1 MAKVQDIT
9 STDTYKNV
17 VLKEKAKPNRVDDL
31 IQLGKIGKEL
41 INNNISKNLNNL
53 NNKGIFDKA
62 LMTTR
67 LKTLNS
73 NKKELDK
80 INSEY
85 NGSVFNYVNATNKK
99 RLDQTILSYYNL
111 EPGSAFKV
119 GNPDVVYGDY
129 LKQLNKEGVEKI
141 NNLRKDMEN
150 VGLADLD
157 NVKTYVDD
165 THANAFTDLQSNFK
179 VRGADIISSLF
190 GGDPYSNA
198 NSKDLKEYVNKQAY
212 TKKFSEVEDINNTF
226 RALFSEDPAL
236 ATNFEDIVKKA
247 DIRQGIKTTTSGIS
261 DELSDFGPKG
271 RQTKAKVQYITHSWT
286 DKLGKNQ
293 TSREKIIV
301 QAGRIVP
308 LSIENQSLYGALIK
322 EGQGQKVFN
331 EAIEDGFSYKAAYE
345 EVPSAFKK
353 TSGTIRNENI
363 LEKNRETLIKAY
375 EDYKENTYYETS
387 KDSVTLQET
396 SKLKPDLE
404 AFLADTEGEVKKPA
418 YYLPTF
424 NSFIK
429 NQYPT
434 LAPTID
440 INPENIKAES
450 KSYVLD
456 ENLTTTSGIYTEF
469 IDNPNEVGK
478 VRDFIF
484 NNELNKLEQLQDDY
498 KNGITTELVSG
509 TSIYID
515 KNKKP
520 LTMKQLQDLG
530 LDEVLPTPK
539 ENEIGYRLGYN
550 INTDKLELLASSPIE
565 DTSGSSILTREEIDE
580 ADKSGVNLD
589 NNETRTMLQKIND
602 IPVVGSVTETLVGDT
617 LEVGDKFV
625 LGAVGLSTGVI
636 TVKQGSKLT
645 APAIGNYLFNTKAVQ
660 TFSKEIISKRKK
672 GKLFGFTSQAG
683 YTKYVNSLPAW
694 KQSLISSMSASG
706 KSFDRLKFAKGIL
719 PKLGAVKV
727 LKNVGKKGGKFLF
740 GTKIAAATSLLSLG
754 TVAYNA
760 LLDQPEE
767 ETNTDK

>member
-17 VLKEKAKPNRVDDL
+17 VLKEKAKPNRLDDL
-31 IQLGKIGKEL
+31 IKLGKVGKEL

-67 LKTLNS
+67 LKTLNN

-157 NVKTYVDD
+157 NVQTYVDD

-179 VRGADIISSLF
+179 VRGVDIISSLF

-236 ATNFEDIVKKA
+236 ASNFEDIVKKA
-247 DIRQGIKTTTSGIS
+247 DIRQGIKTTTSDIS

-271 RQTKAKVQYITHSWT
+271 RQTKAKVQYITHTWK
-286 DKLGKNQ
+286 DKLGQAQ

-322 EGQGQKVFN
+322 EGQGQKIFN
-331 EAIEDGFSYKAAYE
+331 EAVEDGFSYKAAYN

-375 EDYKENTYYETS
+375 EDYKKNTYYETK
-387 KDSVTLQET
+387 KDSVTLEET
-396 SKLKPDLE
+396 SKLRPDLE
-404 AFLADTEGEVKKPA
+404 AFLADTERKVKKPA

-539 ENEIGYRLGYN
+539 EGEAGYRLGYN

-565 DTSGSSILTREEIDE
+565 GTSGSSILTGEEIDE
-580 ADKSGVNLD
+580 ADKSGINLN

-602 IPVVGSVTETLVGDT
+602 IPYLGSVTETLVGDT

-727 LKNVGKKGGKFLF
+727 LKNVGKKGGRFFF

>member
-17 VLKEKAKPNRVDDL
+17 VLKEKAKPNRLDDL
-31 IQLGKIGKEL
+31 IKLGKVGKEL

-67 LKTLNS
+67 LKTLNN

-157 NVKTYVDD
+157 NVQTYVDD

-179 VRGADIISSLF
+179 VRGVDIISSLF

-236 ATNFEDIVKKA
+236 ASNFEDIVKKA
-247 DIRQGIKTTTSGIS
+247 DIRQGIKTDTSGIS

-271 RQTKAKVQYITHSWT
+271 RQTKTKVQYITHTWT
-286 DKLGKNQ
+286 DKLGKTQ

-301 QAGRIVP
+301 QSGRIVP

-331 EAIEDGFSYKAAYE
+331 EAVEDGFSYKAAYE
-345 EVPSAFKK
+345 KVPSAFKK

-363 LEKNRETLIKAY
+363 LEKNRETLIEAY
-375 EDYKENTYYETS
+375 EDYKENTYYETK
-387 KDSVTLQET
+387 KDSVTLEET
-396 SKLKPDLE
+396 SKLRPDLE

-456 ENLTTTSGIYTEF
+456 ENLTTTSGIYTKF

-509 TSIYID
+509 TSIYIN
-515 KNKKP
+515 KNIKP

-530 LDEVLPTPK
+530 LDEVLPKPK
-539 ENEIGYRLGYN
+539 EGEAGYRLGYN

-565 DTSGSSILTREEIDE
+565 DTRGSSILTGEEIAE
-580 ADKSGVNLD
+580 ADKSGINLD

-602 IPVVGSVTETLVGDT
+602 IPVVGSVTETLIGDT

-625 LGAVGLSTGVI
+625 LGAIGLSTGVI

-740 GTKIAAATSLLSLG
+740 GTKIAAATSLLGLTG
-754 TVAYNA
+754 AAYNA

>member
-73 NKKELDK
+73 NKKELDR

-331 EAIEDGFSYKAAYE
+331 EAIEDGFSYKESCHY
-345 EVPSAFKK
+345 KICR
-353 TSGTIRNENI
+353 TI
-363 LEKNRETLIKAY
+363 
-375 EDYKENTYYETS
+375 
-387 KDSVTLQET
+387 
-396 SKLKPDLE
+396 
-404 AFLADTEGEVKKPA
+404 
-418 YYLPTF
+418 
-424 NSFIK
+424 
-429 NQYPT
+429 
-434 LAPTID
+434 
-440 INPENIKAES
+440 
-450 KSYVLD
+450 
-456 ENLTTTSGIYTEF
+456 
-469 IDNPNEVGK
+469 
-478 VRDFIF
+478 
-484 NNELNKLEQLQDDY
+484 
-498 KNGITTELVSG
+498 
-509 TSIYID
+509 
-515 KNKKP
+515 
-520 LTMKQLQDLG
+520 
-530 LDEVLPTPK
+530 
-539 ENEIGYRLGYN
+539 
-550 INTDKLELLASSPIE
+550 
-565 DTSGSSILTREEIDE
+565 
-580 ADKSGVNLD
+580 
-589 NNETRTMLQKIND
+589 
-602 IPVVGSVTETLVGDT
+602 
-617 LEVGDKFV
+617 
-625 LGAVGLSTGVI
+625 
-636 TVKQGSKLT
+636 
-645 APAIGNYLFNTKAVQ
+645 
-660 TFSKEIISKRKK
+660 
-672 GKLFGFTSQAG
+672 
-683 YTKYVNSLPAW
+683 
-694 KQSLISSMSASG
+694 
-706 KSFDRLKFAKGIL
+706 
-719 PKLGAVKV
+719 
-727 LKNVGKKGGKFLF
+727 
-740 GTKIAAATSLLSLG
+740 
-754 TVAYNA
+754 
-760 LLDQPEE
+760 
-767 ETNTDK
+767 